1 MKKVTAFVLAALMVL
16 SMAACGQS
24 TAATETIAETTV
36 ETTAETTAE
45 TTEATVPETTE
56 ATVPETT
63 EAPALA
69 LEDGVY
75 VAEFNTDSSMF
86 HANEAC
92 DGKGTLTVK
101 DGKMTIHVSLA
112 STSIVNLYPG
122 LAEDAQKEG
131 AELLQPTRDEVTY
144 SDGLKDTVNG
154 FDIPVPAL
162 DEEFDLALIGKKGK
176 WYDHKVSVTNP
187 QPQEQEPRA
196 DGEYTVEATLSGG
209 TGKAKLLNPT
219 ALSVAEGKITATVIW
234 SSSKYDYMIVEGE
247 KYLPITTEGGSTF
260 QIPVE
265 KLGVEIP
272 VTADTVAMGTPHEIE
287 YTITLQAD
295 TLTPKA

>member
-1 MKKVTAFVLAALMVL
+1 MKKVTALFLATLMVL

-24 TAATETIAETTV
+24 TAATETTAETTV
-36 ETTAETTAE
+36 ETTAETTVE
-45 TTEATVPETTE
+45 TTEAT
-56 ATVPETT
+56 TVPETT
-63 EAPALA
+63 EAPAPALA
-69 LEDGVY
+69 DGVY

-112 STSIVNLYPG
+112 STSILNLYPG

-144 SDGLKDTVNG
+144 PDGLKDTVNG

-176 WYDHKVSVTNP
+176 WYDHKVSVSNP
-187 QPQEQEPRA
+187 QPQEQEPLA
-196 DGEYTVEATLSGG
+196 DGEYTVEALLSGG

-219 ALSVAEGKITATVIW
+219 ALTVAEGKITATVIW

-247 KYLPITTEGGSTF
+247 KYLPVTTEGGSTF